1 MRSQT
6 FNLLPEFLINVIT
19 SGISGK
25 FLESSINLPSMEV
38 ILNNGLNKDLLCEE
52 WFSRTCL
59 STLSM
64 ASPNGLG
71 REMVEPYR
79 EKKGGWWPYLG
90 ECAVLFLHLW
100 LVNEVMAHS
109 TLLWLDLFSFQV
121 FFFFFFLIFFLSAT
135 FQRGRTRWRHFL
147 HLQEQVQL
155 RQLFYQLRQLIA
167 HFRANSL
174 IFFLKTFYMKWKLNL
189 IKAIKNTWEK

>member
-1 MRSQT
+1 MISR
-6 FNLLPEFLINVIT
+6 
-19 SGISGK
+19 ISGK

-38 ILNNGLNKDLLCEE
+38 ILNNGLNKALLWKER
-52 WFSRTCL
+52 FSRACL

-64 ASPNGLG
+64 ASPIFHNGLA

-90 ECAVLFLHLW
+90 ECVVLFLHLW

-121 FFFFFFLIFFLSAT
+121 IFFLLFLPHRLPLSRFSKRENKVEA
-135 FQRGRTRWRHFL
+135 FPPPPRTSSTEAIVLSTEAIDCSLQSQFTHF
-147 HLQEQVQL
+147 
-155 RQLFYQLRQLIA
+155 FYKNIL
-167 HFRANSL
+167 
-174 IFFLKTFYMKWKLNL
+174 YEMKVKFNQS
-189 IKAIKNTWEK
+189 N